1 MNRKLTGI
9 ILAVMFLFTAVFAAA
24 PADAKVL
31 SPGDPGVRIVK
42 FYIGQ
47 KYYEVNGVR
56 QSMDVAPY
64 IKSGRTLLP
73 LRYVGYA
80 LGLQDKDIEWNG
92 VVKQASLKRWY
103 GTGEYDY
110 DEITFR
116 TGSDRSMADYIL
128 NGWDYTAKLDV
139 PAEIAPPG
147 RVMVPFRAAVHALGG
162 LAFWDGKERSVTVV
176 TWEKPPAP
184 VEQTVKKVQCTLD
197 KAEATVT
204 YLDGTTKTVK
214 TEKPAGIDFIRPNG
228 NHGYMLNAVE
238 WFKLWGIPDEAMLFD
253 PVRGG
258 LIVRGA
264 ATHNN
269 PLDGFDKETPTY
281 CVFYAGEKQLWDAF
295 FKRYPTKKEHLDSAD
310 PMYVEDGALY
320 GGYGVTSVAWH
331 LWRTPGRATWSGD
344 NNDVLT
350 VTAE

>member
-1 MNRKLTGI
+1 MNRKLTGF
-9 ILAVMFLFTAVFAAA
+9 ILAVMFLFTAVFTAA

-47 KYYEVNGVR
+47 KYYEINGVR
-56 QSMDVAPY
+56 QNMDVAPY
-64 IKSGRTLLP
+64 IKNGRTLLP

-116 TGSDRSMADYIL
+116 TGSDRSRADYIL

-162 LAFWDGKERSVTVV
+162 LAFWDGKERCVTVV

-184 VEQTVKKVQCTLD
+184 VKQTVKKVEIPKN

-204 YLDGTTKTVK
+204 YLDGSTKKVTT
-214 TEKPAGIDFIRPNG
+214 DRPVYIG
-228 NHGYMLNAVE
+228 ETGRYMLDAIGY
-238 WFKLWGIPDEAMLFD
+238 FKLWGVPEEAMLFD

-269 PLDGFDKETPTY
+269 PLLEKDLRQTTTY
-281 CVFYAGEKQLWDAF
+281 EVLYVGEKQSWDGYFRRFPVAENVVADCDPIYLSNVALFAGEGARGTPLRLWGGSPNDGF
-295 FKRYPTKKEHLDSAD
+295 LGEGNNKVLF
-310 PMYVEDGALY
+310 VEIK
-320 GGYGVTSVAWH
+320 
-331 LWRTPGRATWSGD
+331 
-344 NNDVLT
+344 N
-350 VTAE
+350 